1 MAGRVVPFEVH
12 IPQHELDDLR
22 ERLARTRWL
31 DEFPGS
37 GWSYGTS
44 RRYLEE
50 LCEYWRAEFDW
61 RAYEARLSTGPTAET
76 VAEAG
81 FEPASNGL

>member
-1 MAGRVVPFEVH
+1 MASGIASFEVH
-12 IPQHELDDLR
+12 VPQGELDDLR

-50 LCEYWRAEFDW
+50 LCESGGPA
-61 RAYEARLSTGPTAET
+61 STGGRARR
-76 VAEAG
+76 G
-81 FEPASNGL
+81 